1 MAFAQIAHKNL
12 MSACLQ
18 FFLQLLACSDS
29 HENVPDCWKLGESIF
44 VVGFL
49 ITIQRNVIGTIG
61 DIQFTDE
68 DIYTDLMQE
77 QISNPRRVVEA
88 RGTPRKIGWGWGCVA
103 HFPNLTL
110 IYDLTLNLM
119 PCISDLPHN

>member
-1 MAFAQIAHKNL
+1 

-18 FFLQLLACSDS
+18 FFLQLLTCSDS
-29 HENVPDCWKLGESIF
+29 HENVLDCWKLGESIF

-88 RGTPRKIGWGWGCVA
+88 RGTPRVGLGLCGPFPKPY
-103 HFPNLTL
+103 PNL
-110 IYDLTLNLM
+110 
-119 PCISDLPHN
+119 